1 MILNTLRRWMNGL
14 IRGFWGLLKTVLS
27 GATEL
32 ILAQLKDFVLV
43 TVTKLAETDLTNSE
57 KRNAAFKEVKAYS
70 IANKIQA
77 KDHIINLIIEICVA
91 SLKAKLK

>member
-1 MILNTLRRWMNGL
+1 MIFNTLRRWMNGL

-32 ILAQLKDFVLV
+32 VLAQLKEFALT
-43 TVTKLAETDLTNSE
+43 TVTKLADTDLTNAE
-57 KRNAAFKEVKAYS
+57 KRNAAFKEIKNYS

-77 KDHIINLIIEICVA
+77 KDHIINFVIELAVMM
-91 SLKAKLK
+91 LKAKLK